1 MFSEFFNLIYRLK
14 DGLSMFGSILIIVAG
29 LAGIGLTIYLA
40 VKIPNK
46 IASIAVTALGVFLCM
61 IPVITSFNA
70 LVDKQAT
77 SDLAKKYQAELARR
91 KVELDLLE
99 QKEINAKQEIIKTRQ
114 QIGIESLESEV
125 RLLKN
130 AQLQMNDYTEITE
143 LNLLETNLKQTSV
156 DRKITRPLQVE
167 KWTEGMWWWKEDKER
182 ASYDEAIVIWTHD
195 IVAKFGFD
203 MKEIRIANSQEM
215 QNTILVSGV
224 KPKFTGE
231 TKDKHHKELAEVRTT
246 YLNPK
251 EIKDTFGYIEGVS
264 IENIMKKNFY
274 KEIWI
279 NSGKDRVA
287 TDYADICR
295 EEFNERLLQ
304 GVETKFMEE
313 PIKKL
318 SEKFLKLILAPLNK
332 KIIFVDKTSEDAL
345 GLEDYLKNQI
355 ESLENKKL
363 EIENKSDDDAIKE
376 LDKEVKKELNPENQ
390 DNKSEKKD
398 GAFDEFGKPVHLKDG
413 EKLQKQKKKH
423 IAFSGAMCF
432 KNIFRKELTSIWFQ
446 ER

>member
-1 MFSEFFNLIYRLK
+1 MLNMVYNSIYVLK
-14 DGLSMFGSILIIVAG
+14 DGLSTTYSVLIIVAG

-91 KVELDLLE
+91 KMELDLLE
-99 QKEINAKQEIIKTRQ
+99 QKEINAKQEIINTRQ
-114 QIGIESLESEV
+114 AIGLESLESEL

-130 AQLQMNDYTEITE
+130 AQLQMNDYTEISE
-143 LNLLETNLKQTSV
+143 MNLLETNLKQTSV
-156 DRKITRPLQVE
+156 NRKITRPLHIE
-167 KWTEGMWWWKEDKER
+167 KWTDGMWWWKEDKEI
-182 ASYDEAIVIWTHD
+182 ACYDEAIVIWTHD
-195 IVAKFGFD
+195 IIAKFGFD
-203 MKEIRIANSQEM
+203 IKEIRIANSQEM

-224 KPKFTGE
+224 KPKFTGK

-246 YLNPK
+246 YLNTK
-251 EIKDTFGYIEGVS
+251 DIKDTFGHVTGVP
-264 IENIMKKNFY
+264 IENIMKKNFN
-274 KEIWI
+274 KTILI
-279 NSGKDRVA
+279 DPQQDRVA
-287 TDYADICR
+287 TDYADVCR

-332 KIIFVDKTSEDAL
+332 KIIFVEETSEDAL
-345 GLEDYLKNQI
+345 GLEDYLKNRV
-355 ESLENKKL
+355 ETLENKKTN
-363 EIENKSDDDAIKE
+363 IENKSKDDAIKE
-376 LDKEVKKELNPENQ
+376 LDEEIKKELNSENQ
-390 DNKSEKKD
+390 DSES
-398 GAFDEFGKPVHLKDG
+398 ENKDG
-413 EKLQKQKKKH
+413 E
-423 IAFSGAMCF
+423 
-432 KNIFRKELTSIWFQ
+432 
-446 ER
+446 

>member
-224 KPKFTGE
+224 KPKFTGK

-246 YLNPK
+246 FFPDTK
-251 EIKDTFGYIEGVS
+251 EIKNTFGYVEGVP
-264 IENIMKKNFY
+264 IENLMKKNFTGQHTFV
-274 KEIWI
+274 
-279 NSGKDRVA
+279 NSKKDREA
-287 TDYADICR
+287 ANYADTCL
-295 EEFNERLLQ
+295 EEFNGRLVQ

-376 LDKEVKKELNPENQ
+376 LDKEVKKELN
-390 DNKSEKKD
+390 SEK
-398 GAFDEFGKPVHLKDG
+398 
-413 EKLQKQKKKH
+413 
-423 IAFSGAMCF
+423 S
-432 KNIFRKELTSIWFQ
+432 R
-446 ER
+446 